1 MIEATLTAAFP
12 GLVGLVALITREVM
26 WTRKVRRMASDM
38 EALMPSP
45 DQVFRRPA
53 ELGDLNL
60 PWDEVERIRVA
71 ILATQL
77 AHDEDGAVRWTTFGG
92 GRFGLVTGS
101 GVADEDIPEGADP
114 ELERVLYWLG
124 HWQDHVLALT
134 GRGVG

>member
-1 MIEATLTAAFP
+1 MIGAVLTAAFP

-26 WTRKVRRMASDM
+26 WTRKLRRMAYEM
-38 EALMPSP
+38 EELKPRAVP
-45 DQVFRRPA
+45 VFRRPVG
-53 ELGDLNL
+53 LGDLHL

-92 GRFGLVTGS
+92 GRFGLVTGP

-134 GRGVG
+134 GRAK